1 MTSLHSIARVLTKDF
16 LMRSIII
23 SALTAVLFVTSVF
36 CEETVA
42 VEWGGPWKGQAPLFD
57 ESSKTIVTPGFHTF
71 TFDDALSWRPQ
82 ALTGGGDVGDF
93 FIAISSSVGNSP
105 AVPHIMRLDAYQ
117 GRALVQIL
125 IKGSQQHPPQMR
137 GMFFLTDAQFV
148 GSDIKTAWRFSAS
161 SVISFSGIIDGMAAE
176 ARWLVRDG
184 RTWYVSEAL
193 LASQQSYNKLEAREL
208 ENPESIRWSEYHPDG
223 TPLERA
229 PSSFAE
235 HVFDN
240 ITAIGVYWDS
250 YDSSIDVGGTSFSR
264 FAVESLVLRAH
275 K

>member
-1 MTSLHSIARVLTKDF
+1 MTSLHFIARALTKDV
-16 LMRSIII
+16 LMRYIII
-23 SALTAVLFVTSVF
+23 SALTVVLFVTSAI

-42 VEWGGPWKGQAPLFD
+42 VEWGGSWKGQSPLFD
-57 ESSKTIVTPGFHTF
+57 ESSQKIVTPGFHTF

-82 ALTGGGDVGDF
+82 AFAGGEDVGDF
-93 FIAISSSVGNSP
+93 FIAISSSVGSSP

-117 GRALVQIL
+117 GRALAQIL

-148 GSDIKTAWRFSAS
+148 DSDIKTAWRFSES
-161 SVISFSGIIDGMAAE
+161 SVISFSGIIDGMIAE

-184 RTWYVSEAL
+184 QAWYVSEAL
-193 LASQQSYNKLEAREL
+193 LAAQQSYNKLETREL
-208 ENPESIRWSEYHPDG
+208 ENPEAVRWGEYHPDG
-223 TPLERA
+223 APLEKA